1 MMQQIWNRFRLFFA
15 HGVGTLIGADKIQA
29 RVLDGETLANVKR
42 VEMYGYSYLPHG
54 GCQAYMFFPS
64 GDRSY
69 GVALV
74 LGDKQYQL
82 ELRHG
87 EVALHDDLG
96 QKVHLTRDG
105 IVIEGGG
112 LPMTLRDTP
121 LIRCETERLECT
133 GDILDN
139 CDSGGRSMASMR
151 NVYDEHTHPEN
162 DGGGPTD
169 EPIERMG

>member
-1 MMQQIWNRFRLFFA
+1 MMQQMWNRFRLFFG
-15 HGVGTLIGADKIQA
+15 HGVGTLVGADKIQA
-29 RVLDGETLANVKR
+29 KVLDGETLGNVKR
-42 VEMYGYSYLPHG
+42 VEPYGYSYLPHP
-54 GCQAYMFFPS
+54 GCEAYIFFPS

-74 LGDKQYQL
+74 LGDKKYQL

-87 EVALHDDLG
+87 EAALHDDLG

-121 LIRCETERLECT
+121 LILCDTERFACT
-133 GDILDN
+133 GDIIDRCN
-139 CDSGGRSMASMR
+139 TGGRSMLSMR
-151 NVYDEHTHPEN
+151 QVYDSHTHHEN
-162 DGGGPTD
+162 DAHGETGKPTQGM
-169 EPIERMG
+169 I